1 MTNIF
6 VGNLSYQTTQEDLQ
20 QAFSQYGGVER
31 VNIVTDRDSG
41 QPRGFA
47 FVEMT
52 ERRDAET
59 AIAQLNGAEMN
70 GRALNVNEARPKPAG
85 GGGGASTG
93 GAPKPGGG
101 AGAACGGGANAP
113 GTGAPGLPITGAIG
127 GATPTIVPFNLL
139 GAAGPGGRGAAGGG
153 APAPAP
159 GGGATA
165 PGGAGVCAPC

>member
-52 ERRDAET
+52 ERRDAES
-59 AIAQLNGAEMN
+59 AIAQLNGSDLN
-70 GRALNVNEARPKPAG
+70 GRTMNVNEARPKTDRGGFGANRRPG
-85 GGGGASTG
+85 GGGGA
-93 GAPKPGGG
+93 GGG
-101 AGAACGGGANAP
+101 GN
-113 GTGAPGLPITGAIG
+113 
-127 GATPTIVPFNLL
+127 
-139 GAAGPGGRGAAGGG
+139 RRR
-153 APAPAP
+153 
-159 GGGATA
+159 
-165 PGGAGVCAPC
+165 